1 MHGAQLFR
9 YESVQPASTLGPT
22 PDEPHLV
29 EHPEML
35 RDLGLRDRDVLHDR
49 PDCSLTR
56 DECVQDLATMD
67 VGDRVEH
74 I

>member
-1 MHGAQLFR
+1 
-9 YESVQPASTLGPT
+9 
-22 PDEPHLV
+22 
-29 EHPEML
+29 ML

-49 PDCSLTR
+49 PDGSLTR

-67 VGDRVEH
+67 VGDCVEH